1 MMSQLNWEIGAEIE
15 LLAPIGSS
23 RQDLAVAIATAHGGS
38 VQRFFHPQ
46 SEPSELPGKPLF
58 ENLTLGFEVLDRHGN
73 WIARCVDDLTLQDD
87 LDKAK
92 SPRPG
97 WYRIVSDDA
106 RLLQLILQHSDP
118 DAPLESVLN
127 PIASLFGTQPR
138 TGEGNMVRIADC
150 SDRPIAVVA
159 PLPGERER
167 PCELII
173 SPIVSHHLQQW
184 EELLTIARQLGFT
197 APIEGATHLHFD
209 ATPLYSADVF
219 ANLVNLLW
227 THGANLR
234 RLFGTNS
241 HCRRL
246 GVWSEDLIHLVQSSH
261 FRSLP
266 WAEAQKLLTPL
277 HLTKYCDFNLK
288 NIVHPTPIKPTFEV
302 RIFPVWL
309 HGQSVIE
316 AAALIEAILRH
327 VVSCAERKVE
337 IPYTPPSEWH
347 PLTMQKFLQNLPLAE
362 PFYSLWQSRIDSQTI
377 AFSQ

>member
-1 MMSQLNWEIGAEIE
+1 MSPLNWKIGAEIE

-23 RQDLAVAIATAHGGS
+23 RQDLAVAIAKAHGGS

-46 SEPSELPGKPLF
+46 SEPSELPGQPLF

-127 PIASLFGTQPR
+127 PIAALFGTQPR
-138 TGEGNMVRIADC
+138 TGEGNMVRIADL

-173 SPIVSHHLQQW
+173 APIASYHLQQW
-184 EELLTIARQLGFT
+184 EELLAIARQLGFT

-227 THGANLR
+227 TDGANLR

-241 HCRRL
+241 YCRRL
-246 GVWSEDLIHLVQSSH
+246 GVWSEDLIDLVQSSH

-266 WAEAQKLLTPL
+266 WVEAQKLLTPL
-277 HLTKYCDFNLK
+277 QLTKYCDFNLR
-288 NIVHPTPIKPTFEV
+288 NIVYPTPSKPTFEV
-302 RIFPVWL
+302 RILPVWL

-327 VVSCAERKVE
+327 VVFCAERKVQ
-337 IPYTPPSEWH
+337 IPYMPPSDWH
-347 PLTMQKFLQNLPLAE
+347 PLTMQKFLQDLPLVE
-362 PFYSLWQSRIDSQTI
+362 PFQSLWQSRIDSQTI
-377 AFSQ
+377 ACSQ